1 MSNCID
7 ILSKRHDLQYEDA
20 LEMLAELE
28 RRTVSG
34 VDDAGAPDWLNQ
46 LAQASKDLESQV
58 MFIGAQMKRAAQW
71 AEVAKA
77 NLTRRIFNGKRESW
91 KNFKSYLTGDARKS
105 YGSRLASIGTDQQT
119 FKKIWKELL

>member
-58 MFIGAQMKRAAQW
+58 MFIGAQMKRAAQ
-71 AEVAKA
+71 
-77 NLTRRIFNGKRESW
+77 LI
-91 KNFKSYLTGDARKS
+91 
-105 YGSRLASIGTDQQT
+105 
-119 FKKIWKELL
+119 